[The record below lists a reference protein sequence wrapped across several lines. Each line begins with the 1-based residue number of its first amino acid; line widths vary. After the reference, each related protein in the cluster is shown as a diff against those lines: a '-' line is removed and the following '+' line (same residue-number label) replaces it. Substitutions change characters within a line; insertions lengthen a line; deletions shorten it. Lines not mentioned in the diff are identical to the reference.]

1 MYSIFETDDDLK
13 SELKTRL
20 LENIPNLQ
28 FNSQRYYI
36 SLRKKRNFAFLKIRK
51 KKIGII
57 AMLKEENL
65 KEKINHHEVT
75 TLTESVQKFYNGP
88 CARIEIF
95 NKNKIEEIVELLM
108 SKL

>member
-1 MYSIFETDDDLK
+1 
-13 SELKTRL
+13 
-20 LENIPNLQ
+20 
-28 FNSQRYYI
+28 
-36 SLRKKRNFAFLKIRK
+36 
-51 KKIGII
+51 
-57 AMLKEENL
+57 MLKEENL

-108 SKL
+108 SQL